1 MLRMKRASGATLSN
15 NPNQSDTVR
24 ELPERSSTPRLGVTC
39 SQTNSTRHII
49 RPFTT
54 RGEYGQHDTCP
65 PLACLSGWG
74 CVHSQLR
81 PFTAGAAS
89 SCPAPHNSGGARAC
103 RPLFFVPASAPRVCV
118 ALRAR
123 RGRHR
128 ARRRPPPSPAGW
140 PPARRASRA
149 TCPNGSRP
157 RGRHCLGSY
166 DPRECLAIP
175 P

>member
-15 NPNQSDTVR
+15 NPNQSVR
-24 ELPERSSTPRLGVTC
+24 DASGALLDS
-39 SQTNSTRHII
+39 
-49 RPFTT
+49 TT
-54 RGEYGQHDTCP
+54 RSNLLADKQHATHHP
-65 PLACLSGWG
+65 TIHNARRIWPTRNLPAACLSFWLGM
-74 CVHSQLR
+74 R
-81 PFTAGAAS
+81 PFTAASIHSWGWS
-89 SCPAPHNSGGARAC
+89 SCPAPHNSGGARVC
-103 RPLFFVPASAPRVCV
+103 RPVVFVPASAPRVCV

-157 RGRHCLGSY
+157 RGRHCRGSY

>member
-15 NPNQSDTVR
+15 NHRVTLSASV
-24 ELPERSSTPRLGVTC
+24 PERSTRSNLLADKQHATHHPTIHNARRIWP
-39 SQTNSTRHII
+39 TRHL
-49 RPFTT
+49 PA
-54 RGEYGQHDTCP
+54 
-65 PLACLSGWG
+65 ACLSFWLG
-74 CVHSQLR
+74 LR
-81 PFTAGAAS
+81 PFTAAS
-89 SCPAPHNSGGARAC
+89 IHSWGCIQLPRLHNSGGARAC

-128 ARRRPPPSPAGW
+128 ARRRPPPSPAEW